1 MVSVPTTVKD
11 YQQKLA
17 TLAAAHAAAQRRLEA
32 AMARRTA
39 VVARHD
45 GLVADAEGAVRH
57 AAADMAAGVGVE
69 LTAQVLGVE
78 VADVRRLAKGGAR
91 PAGGER

>member
-32 AMARRTA
+32 ATGRRTA

-45 GLVADAEGAVRH
+45 GLVADAEGAVRQ
-57 AAADMAAGVGVE
+57 AVVDMAAGVGVE
-69 LTAQVLGVE
+69 LTAQVLGAD
-78 VADVRRLAKGGAR
+78 VADVRKLAKSETR
-91 PAGGER
+91 STGGER

>member
-1 MVSVPTTVKD
+1 MASVPTTVKD

-32 AMARRTA
+32 AIARRTA
-39 VVARHD
+39 AVGRHD
-45 GLVADAEGAVRH
+45 GLVADAEGEVRH
-57 AAADMAAGVGVE
+57 AVADMATGVGVE

-78 VADVRRLAKGGAR
+78 VGEVRRLAKDGAR
-91 PAGGER
+91 PTGGER